1 MSRKKSESQR
11 ALEAAYRKER
21 KRVLQLIRRNEQ
33 RGIIFDEQIPA
44 IPKKI
49 TMGSINRLKKIDKN
63 YLKDHATGIDVET
76 GEIISVGKVLQKRQK
91 KANEKREKTRQKNLV
106 QKLTPDE
113 LRELEKQKKE
123 LREKNGAKVVDINK
137 IIKEKGKY
145 KVDSRLWTEEE
156 LAIREFRAFIATVNA
171 MAHKKLTDWL
181 DSLLKQYDEQI
192 VGKMLIEARKAG
204 FVFDYKVL
212 YDEKK
217 LVKRIAEFMTFLKAP
232 QKEIDEI
239 LKTLEPEQNGV
250 NPDLY

>member
-1 MSRKKSESQR
+1 
-11 ALEAAYRKER
+11 
-21 KRVLQLIRRNEQ
+21 
-33 RGIIFDEQIPA
+33 
-44 IPKKI
+44 
-49 TMGSINRLKKIDKN
+49 
-63 YLKDHATGIDVET
+63 
-76 GEIISVGKVLQKRQK
+76 
-91 KANEKREKTRQKNLV
+91 
-106 QKLTPDE
+106 
-113 LRELEKQKKE
+113 
-123 LREKNGAKVVDINK
+123 
-137 IIKEKGKY
+137 
-145 KVDSRLWTEEE
+145 
-156 LAIREFRAFIATVNA
+156 